1 MKNLLIPQKTIF
13 EKQRFGNSGDGGYI
27 FAKTPIKN
35 QTIYGF
41 GVDNDIT
48 CETEL
53 QKYFSGAVNLFDGTC
68 YFNKDLPSNITYNKI
83 NITKDN
89 INDILNSNSPMIV
102 KMDIEGHEFECL
114 YHMEEKILQNIEQ
127 LIVEFHLNYFNIEY
141 FYNII
146 FNLNKTHK
154 IFHIHGNNCCGLL
167 NGIPAVIE
175 LSFINK
181 KLCNLEE
188 NDNNF
193 YPNSKLDFKNL
204 DDRDELFFKWW

>member
-13 EKQRFGNSGDGGYI
+13 EKQRFGNNHDGGYI

-53 QKYFSGAVNLFDGTC
+53 QKYFSGSVNLFDGTC
-68 YFNKDLPSNITYNKI
+68 DFNKELPLNITYNKI

-102 KMDIEGHEFECL
+102 KMDIEGYEFECL
-114 YHMEEKILQNIEQ
+114 QFIEEKILQNIEQ
-127 LIVEFHLNYFNIEY
+127 FIIEFHLHYVNFDY

-146 FNLNKTHK
+146 LKLNKTHK

-167 NGIPAVIE
+167 NGVPAVME

-181 KLCNLEE
+181 KICNLEE

-193 YPNSKLDFKNL
+193 YPDSKLDFKNL